1 MPSCEFQ
8 QRCKHKATETSLAVA
23 EVSDTSLTGRITVQ
37 LCVDFHPM
45 TRDSGPE
52 TPPNPWKSFS
62 QDVTCVEKRKNEV
75 MPCDVIEVSGM
86 DEDVVFLQQGDR

>member
-1 MPSCEFQ
+1 
-8 QRCKHKATETSLAVA
+8 
-23 EVSDTSLTGRITVQ
+23 
-37 LCVDFHPM
+37 M

-62 QDVTCVEKRKNEV
+62 QDVTRVEKRKNEV